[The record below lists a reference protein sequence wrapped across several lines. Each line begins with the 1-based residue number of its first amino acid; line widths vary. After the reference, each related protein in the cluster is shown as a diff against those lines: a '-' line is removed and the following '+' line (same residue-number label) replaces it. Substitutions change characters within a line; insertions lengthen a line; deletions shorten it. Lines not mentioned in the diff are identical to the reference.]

1 MTGLQAQENATRRTL
16 SAQDVDALF
25 DNAARAADFLRTL
38 SHETRLM
45 ILCSLIPG
53 EKSVSEMEE
62 FLALRQPTVS
72 QQLARLRS
80 EGLVATRRDGKSV
93 YYRLASPHVEGV
105 IGVLYDI
112 FCDTGETA

>member
-1 MTGLQAQENATRRTL
+1 MSDIQQTTPQPQNLTENDF
-16 SAQDVDALF
+16 DVLF

-45 ILCSLIPG
+45 ILCYLSQG
-53 EKSVSEMEE
+53 EKSVGDMES
-62 FLALRQPTVS
+62 FLSLRQPTVS

-93 YYRLASPHVEGV
+93 YYRLASPEAVKM
-105 IGVLYDI
+105 INVLYEI
-112 FCDTGETA
+112 FCKEDDRA